1 MTNILFPV
9 GRLVQGDVFKGNDKD
24 MEGRPLRTKSGELR
38 TEWFMAVAIR
48 KDDAGLP
55 PVLQALKEVAQ
66 VGFPRGET
74 KNPEFAWKYSDGD
87 SRADKE
93 GFKGCHVFRFTGGF
107 QPAAYSTGG
116 ASRLVEG
123 GIKRGDYVRV
133 YGSVRANGSA
143 TRPGLYLN
151 PSMVELIGHGEPI
164 TTGPDAATVF
174 GGAPVAP
181 VGAPVPVAPRVA
193 IAPAPDFLRPMTAKA
208 NGMTY
213 EQFVA
218 MGFTDEMLRTQGLMV

>member
-38 TEWFMAVAIR
+38 TEWFMAVAVR
-48 KDDAGLP
+48 KDDAGVP
-55 PVLQALKEVAQ
+55 AVLQALKEVAQ

-87 SRADKE
+87 QRADKE

-181 VGAPVPVAPRVA
+181 VGAPVPVAPRA
-193 IAPAPDFLRPMTAKA
+193 HMDFLQPGGKRMTDKA

-218 MGFTDEMLRTQGLMV
+218 MGFSDEMLRAQGLMV